1 LSSLL
6 RPIAALA
13 ALILAFPTAA
23 AAGDF
28 IDTRLA
34 FVIADDNLFAGPGE
48 TNPNSP
54 GVGFR
59 AGNQNLQFYD
69 NFNTRFSG
77 FETMSFLTLYK
88 STPTFFE
95 GLYGEAAFTVRM
107 LQQPSGEIGLRDN
120 SSYIRLW
127 YKPSS
132 WSSNENVALTA
143 FPVDADRMRLGYLW
157 RTTWG
162 GSGVFTNRA
171 YAQGVPGVKLQITRD
186 RWYAY
191 GGMKTAILFN
201 DILLEEQ
208 TYYGALAGAGV
219 DVTENLR
226 IEANGGYFQKGVNPL
241 LAADGIRASV
251 DSAGVSG
258 HVVWHVGVPV
268 GTSVDLRLYRNDP
281 DVYQRFFTPEQYPG
295 GFAYSIEAEVDLLR
309 QTLGDPNVAGR
320 TVIQPAVA
328 GALNARA
335 KWNFWRFHALA
346 LYRTVSYIQFD
357 VPGFPPYQDFAA
369 GTVQQPEMFA
379 AVGFDHHFPK
389 LHLTPGFILGLQQ
402 VAAFTPP
409 SDTGLGGNNPPPSL
423 QGGRTVVLRDANQ
436 VAVLPLG
443 ESPLPVFSAKG
454 TVRWDI
460 SETIASIG
468 EVYYTRDPN
477 RPTFIDD
484 ETGVAQPTF
493 QKEDAL
499 GFNLI
504 LQARF

>member
-1 LSSLL
+1 MNP
-6 RPIAALA
+6 RMHKAALA
-13 ALILAFPTAA
+13 ALILTLPMA
-23 AAGDF
+23 AAGGDF
-28 IDTRLA
+28 MDTRLA
-34 FVIADDNLFAGPGE
+34 FVIADDNLLAGPGE

-59 AGNQNLQFYD
+59 AGEQNRQFFD

-77 FETMSFLTLYK
+77 FETMSHLTLYK

-95 GLYGEAAFTVRM
+95 GLYAEAAFTVRM
-107 LQQPSGEIGLRDN
+107 LQQQSGDITLRDN

-127 YKPSS
+127 YKPGS
-132 WSSNENVALTA
+132 WGENENISLTA

-162 GSGVFTNRA
+162 GSSAFTNRA
-171 YAQGVPGVKLQITRD
+171 YQHGVPGAKIQLTRD
-186 RWYAY
+186 RWYVY

-201 DILLEEQ
+201 DIILEEQ
-208 TYYGALAGAGV
+208 TYYGALGGAGV

-226 IEANGGYFQKGVNPL
+226 LEVNGGYFQKGINPL
-241 LAADGIRASV
+241 LAADGIRAPV

-258 HVVWHVGVPV
+258 HAVWHVGVPI

-281 DVYQRFFTPEQYPG
+281 DLLQRFFTPEKYPG
-295 GFAYSIEAEVDLLR
+295 GFAYSIEAEIDYLR

-320 TVIQPAVA
+320 TVIQPAMA

-335 KWNFWRFHALA
+335 KWNYWRFHALA
-346 LYRTVSYIQFD
+346 LYRSVSYIQFD
-357 VPGFPPYQDFAA
+357 VPGFPPFQDFPA
-369 GTVQQPEMFA
+369 GTEQQPEMFGA
-379 AVGFDHHFPK
+379 IGFDYHFPK
-389 LHLTPGFILGLQQ
+389 LHLTPGFIFGVQQ
-402 VAAFTPP
+402 VAAFRPP
-409 SDTGLGGNNPPPSL
+409 SDTGLGGNNPPPGL
-423 QGGRTVVLRDANQ
+423 QGGRTVVLRDVNQ

-443 ESPLPVFSAKG
+443 ADPLPVISAKG

-460 SETIASIG
+460 SEVIAAIG
-468 EVYYTRDPN
+468 ELYYTRDPN

-493 QKEDAL
+493 QREDAL
-499 GFNLI
+499 GFNVL